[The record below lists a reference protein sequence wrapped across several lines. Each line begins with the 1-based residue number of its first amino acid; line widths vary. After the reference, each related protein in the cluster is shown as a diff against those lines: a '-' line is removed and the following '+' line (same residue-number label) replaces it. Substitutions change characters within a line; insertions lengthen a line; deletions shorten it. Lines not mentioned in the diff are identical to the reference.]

1 MAADHDAPAKY
12 MEKLVQLFFDIKLSH
27 ILCNKSWSRLL
38 YNGKDKHALKLE
50 TGAVEEMNLDNV
62 EPPAPT

>member
-12 MEKLVQLFFDIKLSH
+12 AEKLVQLFLSMKLSYTP
-27 ILCNKSWSRLL
+27 CDKSWSRLL

-50 TGAVEEMNLDNV
+50 TGVVEEMNLDNV